1 MRDFRAK
8 HLPIKADRTR
18 QVFCPD
24 NIFQFLDAH
33 VSASRK
39 SGRTA
44 THNADNAK
52 RSLVAATVLPKS
64 NVYRV
69 ENTWPQGIKRNS
81 PLGAVATARFA
92 KWRPNAGERRQ
103 RQTPLTPF
111 RPFQS
116 TFPRLETHMPHRTL
130 LFLGLTGL
138 FLVSAALA
146 DQLKKEVHSQADLPR
161 ATYPVTGS
169 VSTLLQSDD
178 SVFDSTVSKAAA
190 DLDAL
195 FSDYDIKDNATLI
208 SILSAKLSLQE
219 LKGDAAGGL
228 QTIKRIR
235 ELQSKPDLKLTVGL
249 FDEAILK
256 A

>member
-1 MRDFRAK
+1 
-8 HLPIKADRTR
+8 
-18 QVFCPD
+18 
-24 NIFQFLDAH
+24 
-33 VSASRK
+33 
-39 SGRTA
+39 
-44 THNADNAK
+44 
-52 RSLVAATVLPKS
+52 
-64 NVYRV
+64 
-69 ENTWPQGIKRNS
+69 
-81 PLGAVATARFA
+81 
-92 KWRPNAGERRQ
+92 
-103 RQTPLTPF
+103 
-111 RPFQS
+111 
-116 TFPRLETHMPHRTL
+116 MPHRTF

-138 FLVSAALA
+138 FLTSAALA
-146 DQLKKEVHSQADLPR
+146 DQPKKEVHSQADLPR

-219 LKGDAAGGL
+219 LKGDAVGGL

-256 A
+256 AQQSVPAKSGTEYEQKVESIYRDAVNALPLGRCPGCDQVGPKHFGITF